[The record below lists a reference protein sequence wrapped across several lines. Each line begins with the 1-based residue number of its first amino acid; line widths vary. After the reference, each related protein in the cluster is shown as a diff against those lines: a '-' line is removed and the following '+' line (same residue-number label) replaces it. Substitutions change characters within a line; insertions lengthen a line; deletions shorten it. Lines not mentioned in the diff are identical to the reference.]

1 MAESLCEDDVMPL
14 DDEVPYSYPDDGQPE
29 RWRPITTCPKDH
41 SIFIAYAVE
50 AVDRWPD
57 HAPWLFCFANSAGVW
72 DLEGYPIEPS
82 HWMPLPAPPIGAP
95 RYELAPEIELR
106 RL

>member
-1 MAESLCEDDVMPL
+1 MAENRFYDDVIPL
-14 DDEVPYSYPDDGQPE
+14 EDCVPYSYPDDGQPE
-29 RWRPITTCPKDH
+29 RWRPIATCPRDN

-57 HAPWLFCFANSAGVW
+57 HAPWLFCVAKNAGVF
-72 DLEGYPIEPS
+72 DLEGWPVEPS
-82 HWMPLPAPPIGAP
+82 HWMPLPAPPIDAP
-95 RYELAPEIELR
+95 RYERAPEVELR